1 MSNEKPKAIYLK
13 DYLPPAYLIE
23 KINLQVSLGE
33 EVTGVES
40 TLNVYANEKHPEKGK
55 PLVLFGQDMKLVS
68 VEMDGKELSESQYA
82 VDKESLTINDV
93 PEKFTLTVK
102 NEIKPQE
109 NTSLEGLY
117 KSSGNFCTQCE
128 PEGFR
133 KITYY
138 LDQPDVM
145 ASFTTK
151 IIADKE
157 KYPVLLSNGNMID
170 SGDLEGGRHFATWE
184 DPFKKP
190 SYLFALV
197 AGDLVYIEDSFT
209 TMSGRKI
216 PLRIYVQ
223 KRNIDKCQHAMDS
236 LKRSMKWDEE
246 TYGREYD
253 LDLFMIFSADD
264 FNMGAMENKGLNI
277 FNSALVL
284 AKPETA
290 TDQDYD
296 RIEGVIGHEYFHNWS
311 GNRVTCR
318 DWFQL
323 SLKEGFTVFR
333 DQSFSADMTSDAV
346 KRIQD
351 VSILRTYQF
360 REDAGPLSH
369 PVRPPSYV
377 EINNFYTLTVYNKGA
392 EVVRMYHTLLGKEK
406 FRKGTDLYF
415 ERHDGQAVTTD
426 DFRKAME
433 DANGVD
439 LSQFERWYSQA
450 GTPVLKVSTDYN
462 EADKKYTITI
472 NQSCPPTP
480 EQSEK
485 LPFHIPVAV
494 GLLGA
499 DGKDIPMQL
508 EGEDKAFDG
517 VTRVLELTEAEQSFV
532 FVNINEKPVPSLLRK
547 FSAPVKL
554 EYEYTNDELAF
565 LMANESD
572 DFNRWDAGQ
581 RLAIIVMQNLV
592 EDYKAGRE
600 LTMSLAYSD
609 AFGKTL
615 SDTSLDKRLVVEALI
630 LPEESYLA
638 EIIGKD
644 IDPDAIHAVKSFIRK
659 SLALTHRKILL
670 DTFKANVNDGEYTI
684 DGEAIGKRSLK
695 NVCLSY
701 LMELSEQ
708 EIVDLA
714 YEQFKT
720 ANNMTD
726 VMAALT
732 TLSNHDCP
740 EKDQALDAFYQKW
753 QDEPLVMDKWLTIQA
768 TSTLADT
775 LDKVIELTEHPVF
788 TMNNPNKVR
797 ALIAAFCMRNPVR
810 FHDPS
815 GKGYKFLAD
824 KVLYLNK
831 TNPLMAA
838 RMLNPLSSW
847 RKYEENR
854 RQLMCAELD
863 RILAEPEL
871 SKDVYEIASK
881 SRGEK

>member
-1 MSNEKPKAIYLK
+1 MGTEKPQAIFLK
-13 DYLPPAYLIE
+13 DYMPPAYLVE
-23 KINLQVSLGE
+23 KINLQVELGE
-33 EVTGVES
+33 EVTKVES
-40 TLNVYANEKHPEKGK
+40 TINLFANEKYPEKGAA
-55 PLVLFGQDMKLVS
+55 LTLAGSDMKLVS
-68 VEMDGKELSESQYA
+68 VAINGETLSAEQYTLT
-82 VDKESLTINDV
+82 DESLTIAKV
-93 PEKFTLTVK
+93 PEKFTLVIN

-170 SGDLEGGRHFATWE
+170 SGDLDGNMHFATWE

-209 TMSGRKI
+209 TMRNREI

-223 KRNIDKCQHAMDS
+223 KRNIDKCQHAMES

-246 TYGREYD
+246 AFGREYD
-253 LDLFMIFSADD
+253 LDLFMIVSVDD

-290 TDQDYD
+290 TDMDFD

-333 DQSFSADMTSDAV
+333 DQSFSADMTSHAV

-351 VSILRTYQF
+351 VSILRTHQF
-360 REDAGPLSH
+360 REDGGPLSH
-369 PVRPPSYV
+369 PVRPASYV

-392 EVVRMYHTLLGKEK
+392 EVVRMYNTLLGREK

-415 ERHDGQAVTTD
+415 DRHDGNAVTTD

-433 DANGVD
+433 DANDVD
-439 LSQFERWYSQA
+439 LTQFERWYSQA
-450 GTPVLKVSTDYN
+450 GTPVLKVTTAYD
-462 EADKKYTITI
+462 EAAKKYTITMA
-472 NQSCPPTP
+472 QSCPATP
-480 EQSEK
+480 GQDTKE
-485 LPFHIPVAV
+485 PFHIPVAV

-499 DGKDIPMQL
+499 DGADLPMQL
-508 EGEDKAFDG
+508 EGETEAYAG
-517 VTRVLELTEAEQSFV
+517 NSRVLELKESEHNFV
-532 FVNINEKPVPSLLRK
+532 FVNVNEKPVPSMLRG

-554 EYEYTNDELAF
+554 EYEYTENELAF

-581 RLAIIVMQNLV
+581 RLSLIVMKSLI
-592 EDYKAGRE
+592 EDYKAGKE
-600 LTMSLAYSD
+600 LKMNEAYAN

-615 SDTSLDKRLVVEALI
+615 ADATLDKRLVAEALI

-638 EIIGKD
+638 ELIKD
-644 IDPDAIHAVKSFIRK
+644 VDPDAVHAVRSFVRK
-659 SLALTHRKILL
+659 SLATKHRQLLL
-670 DTFKANVNDGEYTI
+670 DTYKANVIDGEYAI
-684 DGEAIGKRSLK
+684 DGESIGKRSLK
-695 NVCLSY
+695 NISLGY
-701 LMELSEQ
+701 LMDLGEQ
-708 EIVDLA
+708 EIIDIA
-714 YEQFKT
+714 MKQFKGG
-720 ANNMTD
+720 NNMTD

-732 TLSNHDCP
+732 TLANCDCP
-740 EKDQALDAFYQKW
+740 EKDEALQAFYEKW
-753 QDEPLVMDKWLTIQA
+753 KDEPLVMDKWLLIQA
-768 TSTLADT
+768 TSSLPDT
-775 LDKVIELTEHPVF
+775 LENVIKLTEHPVF
-788 TMNNPNKVR
+788 TMSNPNKVR
-797 ALIAAFCMRNPVR
+797 SLIAAFCMRNPVR
-810 FHDPS
+810 FHEAS
-815 GKGYKFLAD
+815 GKGYEFLAD

-831 TNPLMAA
+831 HNPLMGA

-854 RQLMCAELD
+854 RQLMCAQLD
-863 RILAEPEL
+863 RVLAEPEL